1 MEKSR
6 IGKRAGSESTFHV
19 LSRLLAGAEG
29 LLQKE
34 LHLDNINI
42 DENNLFVYISNKL
55 EERQKASADF
65 VRLVQAF
72 ATLNIDNASV
82 KTLWSVLAAIYHLGS
97 AGVTKSNYLFMVY
110 CNFRRYLYILFILVG
125 SGSSSRIQFAHPSAA
140 RKAAS
145 LLGISMEDLTSA
157 AFPGSGNSSNSTT
170 MPARSPTEEFTI
182 NSAMESLEGLV
193 MGLYSEVMAA
203 AVSLVNKSISTTTH
217 TIASILLI
225 DTPGFQNPTSC
236 GQQNG
241 ATLSDLR
248 HNYLQER
255 LQLLFHHT
263 ALVSPRDRYAQELVE
278 VDTGDIPE
286 ANPGPLISLLD
297 KAPQSHVVRT
307 SQRDLREQDRR
318 GLLWLLDEESMFPN
332 SNDDSFIERLFA
344 HYGDREHQSLLRRA
358 AGNKQFILQH
368 LQGTNP
374 VVYSS
379 VGWVKASREH
389 PSIKNATR
397 LLQDSTKEDISK
409 LFIGTFARGG
419 GTIFCG
425 SIAGM
430 EGTQSLRRV
439 SSIRRSFTSAGIKRN
454 SVMLQVGHLFHF

>member
-1 MEKSR
+1 
-6 IGKRAGSESTFHV
+6 
-19 LSRLLAGAEG
+19 
-29 LLQKE
+29 
-34 LHLDNINI
+34 
-42 DENNLFVYISNKL
+42 
-55 EERQKASADF
+55 
-65 VRLVQAF
+65 
-72 ATLNIDNASV
+72 
-82 KTLWSVLAAIYHLGS
+82 
-97 AGVTKSNYLFMVY
+97 
-110 CNFRRYLYILFILVG
+110 
-125 SGSSSRIQFAHPSAA
+125 
-140 RKAAS
+140 
-145 LLGISMEDLTSA
+145 MEDLTSA
-157 AFPGSGNSSNSTT
+157 AFPGSGNSNNSTT
-170 MPARSPTEEFTI
+170 TPARSPTEEFTI

-278 VDTGDIPE
+278 IDTGDIPE

-454 SVMLQVGHLFHF
+454 SVMLQVCH